1 MKRVIS
7 ANVVVAV
14 FLFVLALPVFA
25 QNQSLSPTQTVDL
38 FYRTMRERK
47 FKEAFA
53 MSIYKPAVE
62 GLTPKE
68 FDDLRPDF
76 EKMSAAIPE
85 KVELSGETISG
96 DTATVF
102 VKVKE
107 TADTA
112 EKSEPIMLI
121 MTNGTWI
128 IGDRENEAVVK
139 KAGKNFFFKAR
150 IDTHHNEVQDLL
162 TKITLAQV
170 VYSQQ
175 HNGQYANLTELIAAG
190 LIPKDLEGPDTTG
203 YIFHVNRAADGKSWY
218 ATAEPAQ
225 YGRTGKLSFYLDAA
239 GLKNADVG
247 GKPLNVKN

>member
-1 MKRVIS
+1 MKRVIF

-14 FLFVLALPVFA
+14 FLSALALPVFA

-68 FDDLRPDF
+68 LDDLRPDF